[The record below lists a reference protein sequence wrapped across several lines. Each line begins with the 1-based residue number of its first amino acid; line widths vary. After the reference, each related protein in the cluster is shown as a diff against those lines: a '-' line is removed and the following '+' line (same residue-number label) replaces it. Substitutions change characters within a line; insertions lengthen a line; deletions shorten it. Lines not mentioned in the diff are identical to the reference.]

1 MIRSTVTRLRSS
13 AGLKVAAAGAAAAAA
28 ASFAMPAAE
37 CQSKDGA
44 YVEIRSSIF
53 VINGFYMA
61 MREKYTKP
69 SASIYYYLVEW
80 DPAKLSWGDFREKVL
95 GGTDPAMAADGSARE
110 SYSLR
115 ATRES
120 YSLLRLHPASPR
132 RRQGDLRK
140 VESARPLVRAE
151 RRRQRDARVR
161 LPLRGDGGAT

>member
-1 MIRSTVTRLRSS
+1 MLRSTVTRLRSS

-44 YVEIRSSIF
+44 YVEIRSSVF

-80 DPAKLSWGDFREKVL
+80 DPATPWVAQVAPGELPGCLS
-95 GGTDPAMAADGSARE
+95 AASVA
-110 SYSLR
+110 SV
-115 ATRES
+115 
-120 YSLLRLHPASPR
+120 ASP
-132 RRQGDLRK
+132 L
-140 VESARPLVRAE
+140 AWL
-151 RRRQRDARVR
+151 
-161 LPLRGDGGAT
+161 